1 MLQIFWFSIQNICCG
16 ILFIMSWFFVL
27 PTGNTGTWLLTTNI
41 RVSFYSNMPSHILI
55 WASLSQLKL
64 HFNVDGREKALTG
77 TQLLLIY
84 YKCYWS
90 TTNVIDLLDLSL
102 IYWILIEEQ
111 AYEMRELTHWCI
123 HEFKEEKNYPTDFSI
138 IKSKSEAVSYGSSV
152 QTPQCLGYCE
162 TLLVLANTTIPSA
175 PNSWS
180 ERLRL

>member
-1 MLQIFWFSIQNICCG
+1 MLQIFRFSIQNICCG

-64 HFNVDGREKALTG
+64 HFNVDGREIALTG

-90 TTNVIDLLDLSL
+90 TTSVIDLLDLDRGASVL
-102 IYWILIEEQ
+102 RGRLFRWERWENLHTDVY
-111 AYEMRELTHWCI
+111 MSSRKRRTTPLT
-123 HEFKEEKNYPTDFSI
+123 S
-138 IKSKSEAVSYGSSV
+138 
-152 QTPQCLGYCE
+152 QL
-162 TLLVLANTTIPSA
+162 
-175 PNSWS
+175 
-180 ERLRL
+180 